1 MKSLKYWLQRGHR
14 ICKCTV
20 KSEKKL
26 YQNLKKNTPLIQHTR
41 LETFINLGVPDCL
54 SYNDLCGFFMIELK
68 YTTTN
73 KVRFSPHQILFHTQ
87 KSKRN
92 FLLIQ
97 HAPPRVPSSI
107 KLYESKSI
115 QDLIKGIDQA
125 VPIAVDNWALIQNKL
140 IGIKNN

>member
-1 MKSLKYWLQRGHR
+1 
-14 ICKCTV
+14 V

>member
-1 MKSLKYWLQRGHR
+1 
-14 ICKCTV
+14 
-20 KSEKKL
+20 
-26 YQNLKKNTPLIQHTR
+26 
-41 LETFINLGVPDCL
+41 
-54 SYNDLCGFFMIELK
+54 MIELK

-92 FLLIQ
+92 FLLIH
-97 HAPPRVPSSI
+97 HAPPRLPSSI

-115 QDLIKGIDQA
+115 EGLLLDHREVKPLAADDWQ
-125 VPIAVDNWALIQNKL
+125 LIQNKL

>member
-1 MKSLKYWLQRGHR
+1 MKP
-14 ICKCTV
+14 
-20 KSEKKL
+20 EKKL
-26 YQNLKKNTPLIQHTR
+26 YQNLKKNTPLIHHTR
-41 LETFINLGVPDCL
+41 IETYINLGVPDCL

-68 YTTTN
+68 VSKSN

-115 QDLIKGIDQA
+115 QDLIRGIDQA
-125 VPIAVDNWALIQNKL
+125 VPLAVDNWELIQKILINNK
-140 IGIKNN
+140 

>member
-1 MKSLKYWLQRGHR
+1 MKP
-14 ICKCTV
+14 
-20 KSEKKL
+20 EKKL

-41 LETFINLGVPDCL
+41 LETYINLGVPDCL
-54 SYNDLCGFFMIELK
+54 SYNNLCGFFMIELK

-73 KVRFSPHQILFHTQ
+73 KVRFSPHQVLFHTQ

-92 FLLIQ
+92 FLLIH
-97 HAPPRVPSSI
+97 HAPPRLPSSI

-115 QDLIKGIDQA
+115 EGLLDHREVKPLA
-125 VPIAVDNWALIQNKL
+125 VNDWALIQNKL

>member
-1 MKSLKYWLQRGHR
+1 MKP
-14 ICKCTV
+14 
-20 KSEKKL
+20 EKKL

-54 SYNDLCGFFMIELK
+54 SYNNLCGFFMIELK

-92 FLLIQ
+92 FLLIH
-97 HAPPRVPSSI
+97 HAPARLPSSI

-115 QDLIKGIDQA
+115 EGLLLDHREVKPLA
-125 VPIAVDNWALIQNKL
+125 VNDWSLIQKIL
-140 IGIKNN
+140 INQKNN

>member
-1 MKSLKYWLQRGHR
+1 MKP
-14 ICKCTV
+14 
-20 KSEKKL
+20 EKKL

-68 YTTTN
+68 VCKSN
-73 KVRFSPHQILFHTQ
+73 RVRFSPHQILFHTQ

-92 FLLIQ
+92 FLLIH
-97 HAPPRVPSSI
+97 HAPPRLPSTI

-115 QDLIKGIDQA
+115 EGLLLDHREVKPL
-125 VPIAVDNWALIQNKL
+125 AVDDWELIQNKL

>member
-1 MKSLKYWLQRGHR
+1 MKP
-14 ICKCTV
+14 
-20 KSEKKL
+20 EKKL

-68 YTTTN
+68 VSKSN

-92 FLLIQ
+92 FLLIH
-97 HAPPRVPSSI
+97 HAPPLAPSSI
-107 KLYESKSI
+107 KLYESTQI
-115 QDLIKGIDQA
+115 NNLIKGINQA
-125 VPIAVDNWALIQNKL
+125 VPLAVNDWELIQNKL

>member
-1 MKSLKYWLQRGHR
+1 MKP
-14 ICKCTV
+14 
-20 KSEKKL
+20 EKKL

-68 YTTTN
+68 VCKSN

-92 FLLIQ
+92 FLLI
-97 HAPPRVPSSI
+97 HHTPTRLPSSI

-115 QDLIKGIDQA
+115 EGLLLDHREVK
-125 VPIAVDNWALIQNKL
+125 PIAVNDWLLIQNKL
-140 IGIKNN
+140 IGVNN

>member
-1 MKSLKYWLQRGHR
+1 MKP
-14 ICKCTV
+14 
-20 KSEKKL
+20 EKKL

-68 YTTTN
+68 VCKSN
-73 KVRFSPHQILFHTQ
+73 KVRFSPHQILWATQ
-87 KSKRN
+87 KQQRN
-92 FLLIQ
+92 FLLLE
-97 HAPPRVPSSI
+97 HAPPSGPSLI

-115 QDLIKGIDQA
+115 EGLLLDHREVKPLA
-125 VPIAVDNWALIQNKL
+125 VNDWLLIQNKL